1 MTTCGRMELDPY
13 FISPREINS
22 KRVRKIK
29 YESIKLLE
37 RWTFMKV
44 IWAIFWIYWVTIRST
59 GKQSQVRWIP
69 HQIKMPL
76 TKENKSNRDKR
87 LPMEYGEVCSYP
99 TITHY
104 NYVSVAWHITLDEV
118 PLYLWNLQFREEE
131 ESPLQGW
138 VYSCALGN
146 NVSVKEGWII
156 MKWKYSYW
164 LVFFWTFSVFISV
177 T

>member
-1 MTTCGRMELDPY
+1 
-13 FISPREINS
+13 
-22 KRVRKIK
+22 
-29 YESIKLLE
+29 
-37 RWTFMKV
+37 MKV
-44 IWAIFWIYWVTIRST
+44 IWAIFFIYWVTIRST
-59 GKQSQVRWIP
+59 GKQSQVWWIP

-76 TKENKSNRDKR
+76 TIENKINRDKK

-99 TITHY
+99 TITHCK
-104 NYVSVAWHITLDEV
+104 YVIVAWHITLDEV
-118 PLYLWNLQFREEE
+118 RFFLYLWNLQFREEE
-131 ESPLQGW
+131 EPAFQGW

-146 NVSVKEGWII
+146 NVSVKKGWII